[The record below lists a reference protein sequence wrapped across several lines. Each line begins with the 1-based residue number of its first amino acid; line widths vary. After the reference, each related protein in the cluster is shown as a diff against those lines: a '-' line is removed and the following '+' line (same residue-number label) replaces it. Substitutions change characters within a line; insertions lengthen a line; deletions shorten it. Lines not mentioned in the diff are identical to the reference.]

1 MCAGINA
8 SHTSVPSRTLRMG
21 YLEAQEPEELE
32 RDGMGKRRVPVID
45 PVSERNPERPSH
57 NPLRLSSSRLR
68 RCPVL
73 EP

>member
-1 MCAGINA
+1 
-8 SHTSVPSRTLRMG
+8 MG